1 MDYMNHMFEDASSFN
16 QPLDN
21 WEVSNVMEMRGMFEN
36 AESFNQPLNNWHI
49 LIFPIRAAWMARAYF
64 SGALQASVSHL
75 EKLRKRQ
82 TPSTRA
88 PRTDNQR

>member
-36 AESFNQPLNNWHI
+36 AESFNQPLNNWHVASK
-49 LIFPIRAAWMARAYF
+49 LFTNHESRWPTYRKVLNWWCVEVTS
-64 SGALQASVSHL
+64 SG
-75 EKLRKRQ
+75 
-82 TPSTRA
+82 
-88 PRTDNQR
+88 D